1 MKFINKN
8 NLNKILNLFYS
19 KIKKNIIK
27 KLNNINYKK
36 EI

>member
-8 NLNKILNLFYS
+8 SLNKILNLFYP
-19 KIKKNIIK
+19 KIKKIIIK

-36 EI
+36 EL